1 MSTLQLRIAMT
12 PAQYAKLQTVG
23 TPRDILNAALPWPGT
38 WRETWP
44 TLCEQEGR
52 FFIRLYYPAAI
63 AEGLAV
69 MAAAKKGNSIG
80 RIIGLAFQ
88 AASGVEARQER
99 TPEARRKQA
108 KDAQRRRAARMNQ
121 SAQMPATPVDGRS
134 PGFAAWCAL

>member
-1 MSTLQLRIAMT
+1 MT

-23 TPRDILNAALPWPGT
+23 TPRDILNATLPWPGT

-52 FFIRLYYPAAI
+52 FFIRLYYPTAI
-63 AEGLAV
+63 AEGLDV

-80 RIIGLAFQ
+80 RIVGLAFQ
-88 AASGVEARQER
+88 AAAGAEVHQSR
-99 TPEARRKQA
+99 TPEARRQQA
-108 KDAQRRRAARMNQ
+108 KDAHRRRAARMEQ
-121 SAQMPATPVDGRS
+121 TAQIPAPPVVGLS